1 MQERVRICD
10 IAEELG
16 LSTATVSNVI
26 HGKTNKV
33 SDETVQRV
41 TALLEK
47 RQYIPSMAGILL
59 AQNSSGIIGVFVND
73 HPKYAGH
80 TLRDGFIAASL
91 DALSTEIEAG
101 GQFMMVKKAQCAGE
115 VVRFASMWNMDG
127 IVMIG
132 QLGETCVAGVGLA
145 GKFAS
150 MYSVV
155 IAAVGAA
162 AGIMISQYLG
172 QKNSAEVRRS
182 FFRNLLLGLGV
193 AALFTAVCALLPG
206 PVMRI
211 YTKDDRTQQAAAEYL
226 TLISGMFLPKA
237 GSTLLS
243 IAFRCAEKPGL
254 PLYAGIVSAV
264 LNTGLNEL
272 LIFGRLGL
280 PAMGAAG
287 AAIATVIAQCVNFL
301 LLLLAS
307 KQLAFLRAKEVPHK
321 AERLHW
327 SRYLS
332 VLLPLL
338 FCEASWSLGEN
349 VYAAIYGRMG
359 TAESAAMTLTA
370 PIQGLVIGALC
381 GLSQAAGV
389 IVGKRLGGEDYDEAY
404 QAAKRLMV
412 YGAVGAAVLCTV
424 VLLTSGTYVEIY
436 RVSPTVKLMTRQIL
450 SVYAMA
456 APFKVLNMILGG
468 GILRSGGRTAYVMGI
483 DMLGT
488 WAFGVPLGL
497 LGAFVWRLPIAYVY
511 LLLSLEECVRFAIS
525 MAVFRRKRWMRRLD
539 G

>member
-1 MQERVRICD
+1 MKTLQKDLTTGNPGKI
-10 IAEELG
+10 IFNFTLPIFIG
-16 LSTATVSNVI
+16 NVF
-26 HGKTNKV
+26 
-33 SDETVQRV
+33 Q
-41 TALLEK
+41 
-47 RQYIPSMAGILL
+47 QFYSMADT
-59 AQNSSGIIGVFVND
+59 IIV
-73 HPKYAGH
+73 
-80 TLRDGFIAASL
+80 
-91 DALSTEIEAG
+91 
-101 GQFMMVKKAQCAGE
+101 
-115 VVRFASMWNMDG
+115 
-127 IVMIG
+127 
-132 QLGETCVAGVGLA
+132 
-145 GKFAS
+145 GKFVGTKAL
-150 MYSVV
+150 
-155 IAAVGAA
+155 AAVGSTGTIMFLINGFILGMTAGFTVLTAQKFGAGDMKAMRKTVGNAA
-162 AGIMISQYLG
+162 ILAIIMSLIMTVLGMMAMKPLLGIMKTPDDIFKDAYAYIMVICGGIAAQMLYNFLSSVLRALG
-172 QKNSAEVRRS
+172 NSKVPLY
-182 FFRNLLLGLGV
+182 FLIL
-193 AALFTAVCALLPG
+193 AALLNIVLDMVF
-206 PVMRI
+206 I
-211 YTKDDRTQQAAAEYL
+211 
-226 TLISGMFLPKA
+226 
-237 GSTLLS
+237 
-243 IAFRCAEKPGL
+243 IAFH
-254 PLYAGIVSAV
+254 
-264 LNTGLNEL
+264 
-272 LIFGRLGL
+272 
-280 PAMGAAG
+280 MGAAG

-370 PIQGLVIGALC
+370 PIQGLVVGALC

-424 VLLTSGTYVEIY
+424 VLLTSGAYVEIY

-497 LGAFVWRLPIAYVY
+497 LGAFVWRLPIASVY

-525 MAVFRRKRWMRRLD
+525 MAIFRRKRWMRRLD

>member
-193 AALFTAVCALLPG
+193 AALFTAVCALFPG

-211 YTKDDRTQQAAAEYL
+211 YTKDDRTQQAATEYL
-226 TLISGMFLPKA
+226 TLISGTFLPKA

-307 KQLAFLRAKEVPHK
+307 RQLAFLRAKEVPHK

-424 VLLTSGTYVEIY
+424 VLLTNGAYVEIY

-525 MAVFRRKRWMRRLD
+525 MAVFRRKRWIRRLD